1 MNISLCSMVTPGPMS
16 AEEGSPVRSE
26 LLSGLGLTGGPR
38 TKTDHTNTLVI
49 WIFKSQHVRGR
60 EM

>member
-1 MNISLCSMVTPGPMS
+1 MVTPGPMS

-26 LLSGLGLTGGPR
+26 LLAGSGLTGGPR